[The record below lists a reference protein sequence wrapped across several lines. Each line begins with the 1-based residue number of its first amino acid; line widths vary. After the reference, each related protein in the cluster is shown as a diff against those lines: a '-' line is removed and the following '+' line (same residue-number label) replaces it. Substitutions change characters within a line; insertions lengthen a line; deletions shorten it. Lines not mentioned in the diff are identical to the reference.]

1 MFRIRICRSAVR
13 DRVAK
18 KVCTPGWC
26 RDQCVY
32 TGEAVSSDHAGPQA
46 GAAGVR
52 VLAGGAHPGRAPPPH
67 RRPPQ
72 RGAGERVRAVD
83 PLHHPGNP
91 RPGTVSHSCPCPG
104 DGRVLDIRA
113 DAAPHHLPAAPGA
126 PPPGRGRQHGR
137 GGQELPQGG
146 QRWHS
151 DVSHH
156 DDTDEDNIAGDQP
169 DVRGQLDHGDSGG
182 AQRLPPETQP
192 QPDRGGG
199 DQPEAHHAGSVT
211 GHFVMVSWSQRN
223 ATQAS

>member
-1 MFRIRICRSAVR
+1 MIMLAPRLVRLVSAYWRAGLTLAAPLLLTAVPLSGAQEN
-13 DRVAK
+13 VSALWTLYTIL
-18 KVCTPGWC
+18 VTP
-26 RDQCVY
+26 
-32 TGEAVSSDHAGPQA
+32 
-46 GAAGVR
+46 
-52 VLAGGAHPGRAPPPH
+52 APALCH
-67 RRPPQ
+67 
-72 RGAGERVRAVD
+72 
-83 PLHHPGNP
+83 
-91 RPGTVSHSCPCPG
+91 VSHSCPCPG

-137 GGQELPQGG
+137 GGQELSQGG

-211 GHFVMVSWSQRN
+211 GHSVMVSWSQRN